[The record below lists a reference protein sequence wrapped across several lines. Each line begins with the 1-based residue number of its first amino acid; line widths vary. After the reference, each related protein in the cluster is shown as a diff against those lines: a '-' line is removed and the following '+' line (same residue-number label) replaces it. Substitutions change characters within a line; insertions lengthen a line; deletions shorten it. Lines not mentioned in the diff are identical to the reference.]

1 MNTGII
7 CEFNP
12 FHSGH
17 KYLIDSIKS
26 DGAVICVM
34 SGNFVQRGEFAIYD
48 KFKRCGKALE
58 NGADIVIE
66 LPCVYSL
73 MSAEGFAKAG
83 VTLLEKTGIV
93 DEIAFGT
100 ECDDINKLKETANK
114 IDKSHELIKAEMK
127 KGLSYPVARKNVI
140 GDDLLDTP
148 NNILA
153 IEYLRH
159 TSLPAKAVRR
169 IGKGHDTN
177 DELYSASAIRKKLNQ
192 GEICTIKN
200 CEKAILA
207 RLRVMSAEDFAQ
219 IEDVNE
225 GLENRIYN
233 AVRQSASVEDI
244 YKLIKTKRYTLSR
257 IRRIILK
264 AYLGI
269 TKEYSFDV
277 PYIRILGFNSKGK
290 ELLPILKKN
299 AKLPIISKYS
309 DILYFGS
316 ENPIFKNNQQTFK
329 IHFSS
334 QIMNPTINNTQYKSY
349 YEAIKGGST
358 SKKVFEATVITDEV
372 WNNIVNK

>member
-12 FHSGH
+12 FHWGH

-48 KFKRCGKALE
+48 KFKRCDKALE

-73 MSAEGFAKAG
+73 MSAEGFANAG

-100 ECDDINKLKETANK
+100 ECDDINKLKEIANK
-114 IDKSHELIKAEMK
+114 IDESHELIKAEMK
-127 KGLSYPVARKNVI
+127 KGVSYPVARKNVI
-140 GDDLLDTP
+140 DDDLLDTP

-177 DELYSASAIRKKLNQ
+177 DELYSASAIRKS
-192 GEICTIKN
+192 
-200 CEKAILA
+200 EKAILA
-207 RLRVMSAEDFAQ
+207 RLRAMSSEDFAQ

-233 AVRQSASVEDI
+233 AVRQSTSVEDI

-269 TKEYSFDV
+269 TKEYPFDV

-309 DILYFGS
+309 DIQRLDNNGKKLFELECRCTDLYNLGYK
-316 ENPIFKNNQQTFK
+316 NPLPCGTEQRSK
-329 IHFSS
+329 I
-334 QIMNPTINNTQYKSY
+334 I
-349 YEAIKGGST
+349 IK
-358 SKKVFEATVITDEV
+358 D
-372 WNNIVNK
+372 

>member
-1 MNTGII
+1 
-7 CEFNP
+7 
-12 FHSGH
+12 
-17 KYLIDSIKS
+17 
-26 DGAVICVM
+26 M

-73 MSAEGFAKAG
+73 MSAEGFANAG
-83 VTLLEKTGIV
+83 VTLLEKAGIV

-100 ECDDINKLKETANK
+100 ECDDINKL
-114 IDKSHELIKAEMK
+114 KAEMK

-192 GEICTIKN
+192 DEICTIKN

-207 RLRVMSAEDFAQ
+207 RLRAMSSEDFAQ

-233 AVRQSASVEDI
+233 AVRQSTSVEDI

-277 PYIRILGFNSKGK
+277 PYIRILGFNSRGK
-290 ELLPILKKN
+290 ELLPNLKKN

-309 DILYFGS
+309 DIQRLDNNGKKLFELECRCTDLYNLGYK
-316 ENPIFKNNQQTFK
+316 NPLPCGTEQRSK
-329 IHFSS
+329 I
-334 QIMNPTINNTQYKSY
+334 I
-349 YEAIKGGST
+349 IK
-358 SKKVFEATVITDEV
+358 D
-372 WNNIVNK
+372 

>member
-1 MNTGII
+1 
-7 CEFNP
+7 
-12 FHSGH
+12 
-17 KYLIDSIKS
+17 
-26 DGAVICVM
+26 M

-48 KFKRCGKALE
+48 KFKRCDKALE

-73 MSAEGFAKAG
+73 MSAEGFANAG

-100 ECDDINKLKETANK
+100 ECDDINKLKKTANK
-114 IDKSHELIKAEMK
+114 M
-127 KGLSYPVARKNVI
+127 SYPVARKNVI

-290 ELLPILKKN
+290 ELLPNLKKN

-309 DILYFGS
+309 DIQRLDNNGKKLFELECRCTDLYNLGYK
-316 ENPIFKNNQQTFK
+316 NPLPCGTEQRSK
-329 IHFSS
+329 I
-334 QIMNPTINNTQYKSY
+334 I
-349 YEAIKGGST
+349 IKDS
-358 SKKVFEATVITDEV
+358 
-372 WNNIVNK
+372 

>member
-17 KYLIDSIKS
+17 KHLIDSVKNDS
-26 DGAVICVM
+26 AVICVM
-34 SGNFVQRGEFAIYD
+34 SGNFVQRGEFAIWD
-48 KFKRCGKALE
+48 KFKRSAVALE

-73 MSAEGFAKAG
+73 MSAEGFANAG
-83 VTLLEKTGIV
+83 VTLLERTGIV
-93 DEIAFGT
+93 DEIAFGA
-100 ECDDINKLKETANK
+100 ECEDINRLNEIANK
-114 IDKSHELIKAEMK
+114 IDKSQELIKAEMK
-127 KGLSYPVARKNVI
+127 KGLSYPAARKNVI
-140 GDDLLDTP
+140 GDNLLDTP

-159 TSLPAKAVRR
+159 TRLPAKAVKR
-169 IGKGHDTN
+169 IGKGHDTD
-177 DELYSASAIRKKLNQ
+177 DELYSASAIRETLSRD
-192 GEICTIKN
+192 EICSMKN

-207 RLRVMSAEDFAQ
+207 RLRTMNTEDFAQ

-225 GLENRIYN
+225 GLENRIYY
-233 AVRQSASVEDI
+233 AVRQSVSIDEI
-244 YKLIKTKRYTLSR
+244 YERIKTKRYTHSR

-290 ELLPILKKN
+290 ELLQDLKKN

-309 DILYFGS
+309 DIQRLDDNGKKLFELECRCTDLYNLGYK
-316 ENPIFKNNQQTFK
+316 NPLPCGTEQRSK
-329 IHFSS
+329 I
-334 QIMNPTINNTQYKSY
+334 I
-349 YEAIKGGST
+349 IK
-358 SKKVFEATVITDEV
+358 D
-372 WNNIVNK
+372 